1 MTRVTSTDFQKSV
14 GAYCDTA
21 LREPV
26 IITNRNRDRL
36 VLMDVEEYKRLKAL
50 ADAVTPERRAAMAQI
65 FDTHQET
72 FEKLALR

>member
-1 MTRVTSTDFQKSV
+1 MIRVTSTHFQKSV
-14 GAYCDTA
+14 GAYCDEA

-36 VLMDVEEYKRLKAL
+36 VLMDVEEYRKLKAL

-65 FDTHQET
+65 FDTHLET